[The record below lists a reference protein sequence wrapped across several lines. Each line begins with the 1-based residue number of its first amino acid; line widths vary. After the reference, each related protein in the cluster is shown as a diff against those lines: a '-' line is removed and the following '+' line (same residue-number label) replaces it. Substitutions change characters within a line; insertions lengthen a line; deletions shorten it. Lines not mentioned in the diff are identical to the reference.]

1 MQLTKYTDYA
11 LRVLVYL
18 GQRQGQRT
26 TINDIT
32 QHYGISRNHLMKI
45 IHHLSQ
51 VGYVQSSRG
60 RLGGLNLG
68 KDPAEI
74 NIAQVVRETEK
85 NMALFEC
92 FGSSNTCTI
101 EPECVLKHVL
111 HRAHESFMDALAVFT
126 LADVLALQGGDP
138 LYGSA
143 TQKPITLNL

>member
-18 GQRQGQRT
+18 GQRQNQRT

-32 QHYGISRNHLMKI
+32 QHYNISRNHLMKI

-51 VGYVQSSRG
+51 AGYVQSSRG
-60 RLGGLNLG
+60 RLGGLSLG

-74 NIAQVVRETEK
+74 NIATVVGETEK
-85 NMALFEC
+85 NMSLVEC
-92 FGSSNTCTI
+92 FGSHNTCTI

-111 HRAHESFMDALAVFT
+111 HRAHESFMEALAVFT
-126 LADVLALQGGDP
+126 LADVLHLQGA
-138 LYGSA
+138 GSA
-143 TQKPITLNL
+143 KQSELKPITLN